1 MSLLPFAR
9 LLIIIGL
16 VFLITGSVIYLAV
29 RVGIP
34 FFNLPGDFKFQW
46 GNFRCVFA
54 LGTSILLSI
63 LATIGLNILLRILN
77 R

>member
-1 MSLLPFAR
+1 VSLLPFAR
-9 LLIIIGL
+9 FLILIGL
-16 VFLITGSVIYLAV
+16 VFLITGSLLYLAI

-34 FFNLPGDFKFQW
+34 FYKMPGDFSYQW
-46 GNFRCVFA
+46 GNSRCVIA